1 MTSEISRTEIV
12 FLFDTL
18 PDWQLL
24 QSSVPDGMEVVVLD
38 GRGDGL
44 AQMAQMLS
52 GRTAIDAIHLVSH
65 GDAGKLWLGGHWVGA
80 HATPEQQSLWERIGA
95 SLSEDGD
102 LLLYGCSV
110 GSGESGVEFIA
121 SLARV
126 TGADVAASSDP
137 TGASDLGGNWV
148 LEHAF
153 GTVEAAALELDA
165 FQGLLAAFSDDMNNA
180 GGNAASFVRTQGGVS
195 FTYTFTAQGDGGDL
209 AYESQ
214 FGSGDSASMSMMSST
229 ENLATTERVTIT
241 RTDLADFT
249 FTSIYLDNT
258 NTETVFVAGYLDGEI
273 VGSAQS
279 MGTGSGLLNF
289 GGIRVDEVR
298 ITSTDF
304 YGLSIDDFTGN
315 TDPPSVFPSL
325 DATAAHPSFT
335 ENGSA
340 VDLFNGITAATNDA
354 GQVFNGMTLTVSNVS
369 NGAAE
374 IIAIGGTNVALNNG
388 NSGGLAGGGNYAVS
402 VAGNT
407 ATVTL
412 TGLNRNDA
420 QFAALVDSL
429 SYRNTS
435 DDPGSAARV
444 VTITQIVDSGSN
456 DNSVA
461 PHIASTVLV
470 TPVNDAPT
478 LTATG
483 NNPVFTENGA
493 TADLFSAVSVSAIEA
508 GDNMTGLQLS
518 VSDLADGNNE
528 RLVIDG
534 TEIMLSH
541 GTSGTT
547 SGNAIGYS
555 VSVAGNTAQ
564 VTLTSPGISSAV
576 VQTVLDNLG
585 YRNSSEAPTPGNRV
599 VTLTQITDSGGT
611 ANGGA
616 NSTAV
621 SIASTV
627 IVSAVNDAPTL
638 AGGPFAIAGT
648 NEDTVSV
655 ATTVSTLLAGLSH
668 ADADGPNTGIAIT
681 ASSGNG
687 TWQYSTDAVTWTNV
701 GAVSNNASL
710 LLSANT
716 QLRYVPDGGNGENA
730 SLTFRAWDQS
740 SGTASTNGVRSTAD
754 TSSNGGATAFSSGTA
769 QATLSVSDVNDAP
782 MLTPLAPALNGLTDS
797 DTNWVGQAVSSF
809 AGANISDV
817 DTGAVKGIAITGL
830 DAGNGTWQFSLDGGA
845 SWQDVGTVAD
855 ATALLLR
862 SNDRVRFV
870 PDGVNGT
877 NASITYRAW
886 DQSGA
891 TSGQHGS
898 KVDASSFGGASAFSS
913 ATDTA
918 SITVTAVNDAPLL
931 TVSGGTTAFLEGN
944 NVASTPVAV
953 DAGITVSDPDSA
965 LLYSASVQITV
976 NFQSAED
983 LLGFTD
989 DPGTMGDISGSYDSG
1004 TGQLTLTSSGGA
1016 SAAQWQAALRSITYS
1031 NSSDHPTT
1039 ANRTISFVVND
1050 GAAESIAVDRTVMV
1064 TQTNDAPMV
1073 SVPGGITVTED
1084 MASLLAGI
1092 SFSDA
1097 DAGAGTVTVT
1107 LSVPSGTLSASHS
1120 GGVTIGGTSSAM
1132 VLTGSISDINAFI
1145 AAGNVTFQ
1153 TAANSTAGVTLTAS
1167 ISDGGLSGGAPQS
1180 ASQTVPLT
1188 VTAVNDS
1195 PTITAPASINVAE
1208 DTAQP
1213 LTGISFSD
1221 VDAGSGAVTVTFSV
1235 PSGTLAATSAGGV
1248 TVAGAS
1254 TTLTLSGSLG
1264 DINAFIAGGA
1274 VSFTTAS
1281 NATTNVTLSVS
1292 IDDGGNTG
1300 SGGSLTDSGSV
1311 TLAVTATND
1320 APVNTVP
1327 GLQTVLQGG
1336 TLVFDTGHGNAL
1348 SIADVDAGSSAMQV
1362 TLTATHGLVTLS
1374 GTSGLAFVV
1383 GSGSDDATMTF
1394 TGSIADINSALLGL
1408 GFAPTPGY
1416 LGTATLQI
1424 TTSDLGNTG
1433 AGGALTDTDTIAIT
1447 VSAPPPPPEPP
1458 ETLVDGAP
1466 VITTAGPG
1474 GTTIVTIPVVGP
1486 NRPEDPHSPNPGLAD
1501 IPLVISPSGRT
1512 LVQVGLP
1519 VGVGLQ
1525 AQGFTAPVTGTA
1537 AATELGLRIERVA
1550 GSNSELTNSGQ
1561 TFLATLDPNVAL
1573 TIQTIAATTGPGY
1586 DPDVPFVIS
1595 GSARTGDGLQA
1606 IILDARSLPAGAM
1619 VQVDNV
1625 DFLAVA
1631 GNVRVIGGEG
1641 NNIASGDSA
1650 SQTIFLGEGDDV
1662 LHGGG
1667 GDDIVASMG
1676 GNDRLYGDDGN
1687 DLVVGG
1693 IGDDHLEG
1701 GAGNDI
1707 LQGGSS
1713 DAGTW
1718 RFARNA
1724 DGSLQVDFTA
1734 TQTLLTANGKASI
1747 SGHFSGTPVLDD
1759 RLALASQDYA
1769 SLEAISLLLQGLTGE
1784 LPTLATMNTL
1794 ASQGWSVAELTTA
1807 AWHWYEGT
1815 LPQSAS
1821 TQDKLQALI
1830 TRTWGQDAAT
1840 AEAVQIGQDYLAGG
1854 GTWEGALNYLVT
1866 HENVRSQITNSEGQ
1880 LQLTQAAM
1888 LQETGW
1894 GADSGNDTLLGGAGN
1909 DVLIGGGGND
1919 ILDGGEGTDMA
1930 VFFGQLAH
1938 YAIQVRAS
1946 TATAATQGQQEYL
1959 LLNRMS
1965 GEQDILRDVELV
1977 QVGGQAYWLRA
1988 GQLPA
1993 GSSEYTALADVVQ
2006 AATTAQLEIV
2016 GLAAF

>member
-1 MTSEISRTEIV
+1 MAEHHTARTEIAFV
-12 FLFDTL
+12 FDNL
-18 PDWQLL
+18 PDWQQLARAAL
-24 QSSVPDGMEVVVLD
+24 EAGREVVVLD
-38 GRGDGL
+38 GSQDGL
-44 AQMAQMLS
+44 RAMAAALQGRS
-52 GRTAIDAIHLVSH
+52 GIDAIHILSH
-65 GDAGKLWLGGHWVGA
+65 GDTGKLQLGNGWFDSSTIAVNQA
-80 HATPEQQSLWERIGA
+80 LWSLIGSA
-95 SLSEDGD
+95 LSEEGD
-102 LLLYGCSV
+102 ILLYGCRV
-110 GSGESGVEFIA
+110 AEDGAGANFIKA
-121 SLARV
+121 LADA
-126 TGADVAASSDP
+126 TGADVAASRDM
-137 TGASDLGGNWV
+137 TGASVLGGNWS
-148 LEHAF
+148 LEA
-153 GTVEAAALELDA
+153 VEGVVQAVALEMPS
-165 FQGLLAAFSDDMNNA
+165 FENVLAAFSDAFDANI
-180 GGNAASFVRTQGGVS
+180 GSSTSFTSNLGGVS
-195 FTYTFTAQGDGGDL
+195 FTYTFTNGTTDDGGEFFWEDQYGAGNGPSVQL
-209 AYESQ
+209 KSFTPDPAIE
-214 FGSGDSASMSMMSST
+214 
-229 ENLATTERVTIT
+229 LVTIA
-241 RTDLADFT
+241 RTDGADFV
-249 FTSIYLDNT
+249 FSSIYINNT
-258 NTETVFVAGYLDGEI
+258 NAYGDVTVGAYRDGNLVGTAQVVSVSSPAATLVFNDLVA
-273 VGSAQS
+273 
-279 MGTGSGLLNF
+279 
-289 GGIRVDEVR
+289 DEVR

-304 YGLSIDDFTGN
+304 FQTNIDNFSGN
-315 TDPPSVFPSL
+315 TELPGTAPSL
-325 DATAAHPSFT
+325 AATAAHPSFT

-456 DNSVA
+456 NNSVA

-782 MLTPLAPALNGLTDS
+782 MLTPSAPALNGLTDS
-797 DTNWVGQAVSSF
+797 NTNWVGQAVSSF
-809 AGANISDV
+809 AGANVSDV

-931 TVSGGTTAFLEGN
+931 TVSGGTSAFVEGD
-944 NVASTPVAV
+944 NVASTPVV
-953 DAGITVSDPDSA
+953 IDAGITVADSDSP
-965 LLYSASVQITV
+965 LLYGATVQITV
-976 NFQSAED
+976 NFQNAQD
-983 LLGFTD
+983 VLGFTND
-989 DPGTMGDISGSYDSG
+989 GATMGDISASYDSA
-1004 TGQLTLTSSGGA
+1004 TGIMTLTSAGGA
-1016 SAAQWQAALRSITYS
+1016 SAAQWQAALRAVTYGNTS
-1031 NSSDHPTT
+1031 EHPNTG
-1039 ANRTISFVVND
+1039 NRTISFVIND
-1050 GAAESIAVDRTVMV
+1050 GALDSSPAQRTVTV
-1064 TQTNDAPMV
+1064 TAVNDAP
-1073 SVPGGITVTED
+1073 TVTVPAGLSVDED
-1084 MASLLAGI
+1084 VAGSITGI
-1092 SFSDA
+1092 SFADA
-1097 DAGAGTVTVT
+1097 DAGAGSVTVT
-1107 LSVPSGTLSASHS
+1107 LSVPSGTLSSTS
-1120 GGVTIGGTSSAM
+1120 GGGVTIGGTASALT
-1132 VLTGSISDINAFI
+1132 LTGSISDINAFI
-1145 AAGNVTFQ
+1145 AAGNVAFT
-1153 TAANSTAGVTLTAS
+1153 TAPNSTADVTLTAS
-1167 ISDGGLSGGAPQS
+1167 ISDNGLSGGAPATS
-1180 ASQTVPLT
+1180 SDTVQIT
-1188 VTAVNDS
+1188 VNAANDA
-1195 PTITAPASINVAE
+1195 PHITAPASISVTEDVAQ
-1208 DTAQP
+1208 A

-1221 VDAGSGAVTVTFSV
+1221 VDAGSGAVNVQFNV
-1235 PSGTLAATSAGGV
+1235 ASGTLNATSGSGV
-1248 TVAGAS
+1248 TVLG
-1254 TTLTLSGSLG
+1254 SGSGTIALAG
-1264 DINAFIAGGA
+1264 TIADINAFIAAGE

-1281 NATTNVTLSVS
+1281 NATANVVLSLT

-1300 SGGSLTDSGSV
+1300 TGGNLTDSASV
-1311 TLAVTATND
+1311 TLAVSAQND
-1320 APVNTVP
+1320 APVNSVP
-1327 GLQTVLQGG
+1327 TTQSVLQDGV
-1336 TLVFDTGHGNAL
+1336 LVFNTAGSNAL
-1348 SIADVDAGSSAMQV
+1348 SISDVDAGGGTVQV
-1362 TLTATHGLVTLS
+1362 TLTATQGSISLS
-1374 GTSGLAFVV
+1374 GTAGLAFAV
-1383 GSGSDDATMTF
+1383 GSGSGDITMTF
-1394 TGSIADINSALLGL
+1394 TGSINDINNALHGLSFNPNTGYTGAASLQIVTNDLGL
-1408 GFAPTPGY
+1408 SGNGGNRSDSDTILINVDLPNPSIVSVEGNSPDGTYKVGDTVHITVTYDQAVTVSGGVPSLLLETGAVDRNATYVDGSGTNVLRFAYTVQAGDQSGDLDYANVGALSLNGATIASVGLGAPSVNTLPLPGAADS
-1416 LGTATLQI
+1416 LGANANLVIDGVAPAVTSVAVPADATY
-1424 TTSDLGNTG
+1424 TLGQTLAFTVDFSEPVTVDT
-1433 AGGALTDTDTIAIT
+1433 AGGAPRLAIALDAGGT
-1447 VSAPPPPPEPP
+1447 VHA
-1458 ETLVDGAP
+1458 TYTGG
-1466 VITTAGPG
+1466 AGP
-1474 GTTIVTIPVVGP
+1474 TTSLTFAMTVALGQVDMTGIVISALQSNGATLLDAAGNSADLTLAGVAPTVGVRVNAPRPQEPEEPTPPTPPTPPVTPGIPDDDGV
-1486 NRPEDPHSPNPGLAD
+1486 PNPLEDSVPG
-1501 IPLVISPSGRT
+1501 IPGPDGRT
-1512 LVQVGLP
+1512 LDGDGNGDGIKDSEQAAVGSLAFLLTP
-1519 VGVGLQ
+1519 TAQSNPGEAPPSFTTLVASSRDGKVASGTDNSRILSLTQLDAPQDVPAGMQTPLGLVSFTVAL
-1525 AQGFTAPVTGTA
+1525 AQGKTG
-1537 AATELGLRIERVA
+1537 EDFSLY
-1550 GSNSELTNSGQ
+1550 
-1561 TFLATLDPNVAL
+1561 LDPAL
-1573 TIQTIAATTGPGY
+1573 GINGYWKQDASGTWVNLASEPYGGKTVMEGGRIRLDFHIEDGGQFDADGKVDGIITDPGAPAHMPLSLVGWA
-1586 DPDVPFVIS
+1586 PDVPH
-1595 GSARTGDGLQA
+1595 
-1606 IILDARSLPAGAM
+1606 GA
-1619 VQVDNV
+1619 
-1625 DFLAVA
+1625 FW
-1631 GNVRVIGGEG
+1631 
-1641 NNIASGDSA
+1641 
-1650 SQTIFLGEGDDV
+1650 F
-1662 LHGGG
+1662 
-1667 GDDIVASMG
+1667 
-1676 GNDRLYGDDGN
+1676 
-1687 DLVVGG
+1687 
-1693 IGDDHLEG
+1693 
-1701 GAGNDI
+1701 
-1707 LQGGSS
+1707 
-1713 DAGTW
+1713 
-1718 RFARNA
+1718 
-1724 DGSLQVDFTA
+1724 
-1734 TQTLLTANGKASI
+1734 
-1747 SGHFSGTPVLDD
+1747 
-1759 RLALASQDYA
+1759 
-1769 SLEAISLLLQGLTGE
+1769 
-1784 LPTLATMNTL
+1784 
-1794 ASQGWSVAELTTA
+1794 
-1807 AWHWYEGT
+1807 
-1815 LPQSAS
+1815 
-1821 TQDKLQALI
+1821 
-1830 TRTWGQDAAT
+1830 
-1840 AEAVQIGQDYLAGG
+1840 
-1854 GTWEGALNYLVT
+1854 
-1866 HENVRSQITNSEGQ
+1866 
-1880 LQLTQAAM
+1880 
-1888 LQETGW
+1888 
-1894 GADSGNDTLLGGAGN
+1894 
-1909 DVLIGGGGND
+1909 
-1919 ILDGGEGTDMA
+1919 
-1930 VFFGQLAH
+1930 
-1938 YAIQVRAS
+1938 
-1946 TATAATQGQQEYL
+1946 
-1959 LLNRMS
+1959 
-1965 GEQDILRDVELV
+1965 
-1977 QVGGQAYWLRA
+1977 
-1988 GQLPA
+1988 
-1993 GSSEYTALADVVQ
+1993 
-2006 AATTAQLEIV
+2006 
-2016 GLAAF
+2016 